1 MVAVEEEV
9 VVAVA
14 RDLRREGRHWR
25 RLPRSCSCFAW
36 PPRALETAGR
46 AISLTRELAA
56 VEHTPST
63 PLEAAAVVAVV
74 VEKEEAV
81 AAVAVAA
88 VAASVAV
95 AAVVAVVLAV
105 LVACA

>member
-1 MVAVEEEV
+1 MAVEEEV
-9 VVAVA
+9 VAAVA

-36 PPRALETAGR
+36 LPRALETAGR

-56 VEHTPST
+56 VEHTRST

-74 VEKEEAV
+74 VEKVAV

>member
-14 RDLRREGRHWR
+14 RDLRRDGPYC
-25 RLPRSCSCFAW
+25 LLRSCSCFAW

-74 VEKEEAV
+74 VEKVAV

-105 LVACA
+105 LVECA

>member
-25 RLPRSCSCFAW
+25 LPRSCSCFAW
-36 PPRALETAGR
+36 LPRALETAGR

-56 VEHTPST
+56 VERTRST

-74 VEKEEAV
+74 VEEEAV

-95 AAVVAVVLAV
+95 AAVAAVVLAV

>member
-56 VEHTPST
+56 VEHTRST

-74 VEKEEAV
+74 VEK
-81 AAVAVAA
+81 
-88 VAASVAV
+88 V

>member
-14 RDLRREGRHWR
+14 RDLRREGCHWR

-74 VEKEEAV
+74 VEKVAV

-105 LVACA
+105 LVECA

>member
-1 MVAVEEEV
+1 MAVEEEV
-9 VVAVA
+9 VAAVA

-56 VEHTPST
+56 VEHTRST

-74 VEKEEAV
+74 VEKV
-81 AAVAVAA
+81 AAVL
-88 VAASVAV
+88 
-95 AAVVAVVLAV
+95 AVVLAV

>member
-1 MVAVEEEV
+1 M
-9 VVAVA
+9 VAVA

-36 PPRALETAGR
+36 LPRALETAGR
-46 AISLTRELAA
+46 AISLTRELVA

-74 VEKEEAV
+74 VEKVAV